1 MYIFKNTP
9 IPSSSLGN
17 RKNKK
22 GLKVIHEKDGHE
34 RNLSDISII
43 VGQHRFEIEDAV
55 GETRSCNMEKDK
67 IRVQFDMGK
76 KTVEKL
82 DKMRDQIASPSRA
95 HVVKIALALLETIM
109 EEGGEK
115 NLYLEKDGKKQH
127 IVIPDLI
134 INKK

>member
-1 MYIFKNTP
+1 MARNKATNFENMCYE
-9 IPSSSLGN
+9 LGAPQDT
-17 RKNKK
+17 
-22 GLKVIHEKDGHE
+22 EKSTIA
-34 RNLSDISII
+34 NSK
-43 VGQHRFEIEDAV
+43 
-55 GETRSCNMEKDK
+55 TNNNK

-134 INKK
+134 IHKK